1 MVPSV
6 RNKLTNWFNFSKAN
20 SSIFGKGWHNFSV
33 KLMME
38 LIPELYATSEE
49 QMTILTRLGKQ
60 KTTSSSNKTKYIDEK
75 RLTEEIYNP
84 VVAKSVRKL

>member
-6 RNKLTNWFNFSKAN
+6 RNKLTNWFQFRKAN
-20 SSIFGKGWHNFSV
+20 SSIFEKVGIIFSV

-49 QMTILTRLGKQ
+49 QMTILTRLE
-60 KTTSSSNKTKYIDEK
+60 NKNDFVIE
-75 RLTEEIYNP
+75 
-84 VVAKSVRKL
+84 